1 MCSLLKLVSPNSRY
15 KFFSKLFTHPILTSS
30 LSIFLPFSLRYAF
43 YAEGFYCDEE
53 RERGDEAAA
62 DVAFYKVDF
71 SKYKDIP
78 TQLLNQLFSVW
89 MNKLAGT
96 SNPDIVIPGFHN
108 EFMPEY
114 LKVKMN

>member
-1 MCSLLKLVSPNSRY
+1 MNTERLKDCR
-15 KFFSKLFTHPILTSS
+15 LFKGSWDVPE
-30 LSIFLPFSLRYAF
+30 FRNFYLRYAF

-78 TQLLNQLFSVW
+78 TPLLNQLFSVW

-96 SNPDIVIPGFHN
+96 SNPDVVIPGFHN

-114 LKVKMN
+114 LKVNKNKT